1 MRLPGED
8 VAGLGALLADH
19 DVAFIEQ
26 NAILAHL
33 EAILA
38 DQDAI
43 WANNNSLWADRRMPW
58 KRKIDFVVIFR
69 LSEAL
74 VCFRASRDNFLRSAT
89 RAIVN
94 KNVGKR
100 KIDLLTFF

>member
-1 MRLPGED
+1 MGSSGEA
-8 VAGLGALLADH
+8 VARLGAILADH

-43 WANNNSLWADRRMPW
+43 WANNNRLLADRRMPW
-58 KRKIDFVVIFR
+58 KRKIV
-69 LSEAL
+69 
-74 VCFRASRDNFLRSAT
+74 FLR
-89 RAIVN
+89 
-94 KNVGKR
+94 
-100 KIDLLTFF
+100 LF

>member
-1 MRLPGED
+1 MGSSGEA
-8 VAGLGALLADH
+8 VARLGAILADH

-58 KRKIDFVVIFR
+58 KRKIDFLR
-69 LSEAL
+69 L
-74 VCFRASRDNFLRSAT
+74 F
-89 RAIVN
+89 
-94 KNVGKR
+94 
-100 KIDLLTFF
+100 